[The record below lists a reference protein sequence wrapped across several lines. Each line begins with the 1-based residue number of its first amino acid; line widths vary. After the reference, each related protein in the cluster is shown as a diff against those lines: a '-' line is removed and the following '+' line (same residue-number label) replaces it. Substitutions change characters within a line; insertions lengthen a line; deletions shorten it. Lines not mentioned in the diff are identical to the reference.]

1 MINLGGVLH
10 IQQRRIKQGINS
22 RHFTFLHVQ
31 AEEANV
37 DAVDLLEGVEGALP
51 EGERL
56 LHLSRVD
63 EPAMNR
69 VSVD

>member
-1 MINLGGVLH
+1 MPMLTLYFTYLRIGLTGVNL
-10 IQQRRIKQGINS
+10 

-31 AEEANV
+31 AEEADV

>member
-1 MINLGGVLH
+1 MVFYIPQKRFSTGVNL
-10 IQQRRIKQGINS
+10 

-31 AEEANV
+31 AEEADI

>member
-1 MINLGGVLH
+1 M
-10 IQQRRIKQGINS
+10 
-22 RHFTFLHVQ
+22 Q
-31 AEEANV
+31 AEEADV

>member
-1 MINLGGVLH
+1 M
-10 IQQRRIKQGINS
+10 
-22 RHFTFLHVQ
+22 Q
-31 AEEANV
+31 AEEADV

-51 EGERL
+51 ERERL

>member
-1 MINLGGVLH
+1 MVVLPQKRIPLGINLR
-10 IQQRRIKQGINS
+10 QS
-22 RHFTFLHVQ
+22 TFLDVQ
-31 AEEANV
+31 AEEADV

-69 VSVD
+69 ISVD